1 MPEEIYEVIA
11 LGARYWF
18 ALLGG
23 LIVWRSFRWLRK
35 DRRAKHRRLRQ
46 LPDAGMVG
54 EMVVLAGSDELPEGM
69 TIPVPREG
77 TLGFV
82 RTCDMVVPVEGV
94 AKRHLDF
101 SFRNGV
107 GLVVYPWRGCACVVD
122 GQRLTSRDRCSRYP
136 MHHGSRLEIGDA
148 VLRLRVFAGLE
159 TARSVTLLPDP
170 PEEQEP
176 REQSAPAWPEG
187 MTAYDDS
194 AGGYPPYGPPGA
206 YPPYDP
212 AGYPNACPPGVPMAQ
227 GYPPPARNQPPYP
240 PQSWQPDWTAEEDAN
255 LYAPPEGGT
264 DDQPRRHRGLFG
276 RGRAD

>member
-18 ALLGG
+18 VLLGG

-69 TIPVPREG
+69 TVPVPREG

-122 GQRLTSRDRCSRYP
+122 GQRLTCRDRCSRYP

-159 TARSVTLLPDP
+159 TARSVTLLPDL
-170 PEEQEP
+170 PEEP
-176 REQSAPAWPEG
+176 REQSAPAWPEEG
-187 MTAYDDS
+187 AAYGAP
-194 AGGYPPYGPPGA
+194 AGGYPPYGPQGA
-206 YPPYDP
+206 YPPCDP
-212 AGYPNACPPGVPMAQ
+212 AGYPNVCPPGVPM
-227 GYPPPARNQPPYP
+227 GSCVPPPYPVQNQPPYP
-240 PQSWQPDWTAEEDAN
+240 AQPWEWQGDGTPYPPPEVPAAWQPDRD
-255 LYAPPEGGT
+255 P
-264 DDQPRRHRGLFG
+264 FG
-276 RGRAD
+276 RGREE